1 MDDPKASLQ
10 AALKAAML
18 NKDKSRRDVLRM
30 TLSAIKQAE
39 VDTRRELSAEDAVAV
54 LQKEARTRREGIE
67 EMERAG
73 QAEAAVQ
80 ARADLAILEEFLP
93 RQLTRAE
100 IEALAR
106 EAIAQ
111 TGAAGAQDMG
121 RVMGALMPRVRG
133 LADGGLVNQ
142 VVRELLR
149 T

>member
-18 NKDKSRRDVLRM
+18 NKDNNRRDVIRM
-30 TLSAIKQAE
+30 TLSAIKQME
-39 VDTRRELSAEDAVAV
+39 IDTRRDLSAEDAVAV
-54 LQKEARTRREGIE
+54 LQKEAKTRRESIE

-73 QAEAAVQ
+73 QVEAAAR
-80 ARADLAILEEFLP
+80 ARADLAILEAFLP

-106 EAIAQ
+106 EAVAQ

-121 RVMGALMPRVRG
+121 KVMGALMPRVKG
-133 LADGGLVNQ
+133 LADGSLVNQ

>member
-18 NKDKSRRDVLRM
+18 NKDRSRRDVIRM

-54 LQKEARTRREGIE
+54 LQKEAKTRREGIE

-73 QAEAAVQ
+73 QAEAAAQ

>member
-18 NKDKSRRDVLRM
+18 NKDNGRRDVLRM

>member
-18 NKDKSRRDVLRM
+18 NKDNNRRDVIRM
-30 TLSAIKQAE
+30 TLSAIKQVE
-39 VDTRRELSAEDAVAV
+39 IDTRRDLSAEDAVAV
-54 LQKEARTRREGIE
+54 LQKEAKTRRESIE

-73 QAEAAVQ
+73 QVEAAAR
-80 ARADLAILEEFLP
+80 ARADLAILEAFLP

-106 EAIAQ
+106 EAVAQ

-121 RVMGALMPRVRG
+121 KVMGALMPRVKG
-133 LADGGLVNQ
+133 LADGSLVNQ

>member
-18 NKDKSRRDVLRM
+18 NKDKSRRDVIRM

-54 LQKEARTRREGIE
+54 LQKEAKTRREGIE

-73 QAEAAVQ
+73 QAEAAAQ

>member
-18 NKDKSRRDVLRM
+18 NKDNGRRDVLRM

-133 LADGGLVNQ
+133 LADGGLVSQ

>member
-18 NKDKSRRDVLRM
+18 NKDNGRRDVLRM

-54 LQKEARTRREGIE
+54 LQKEAKTRREGIE

-73 QAEAAVQ
+73 QAEAAAQ